1 MSDPWNALPGRDE
14 SGERVEPR
22 RLALE
27 ITFRGVAP
35 LDDVV
40 LYVRECAARIECV
53 LQGSA
58 RCSVTAEALARAD
71 GRPRFGTRVQVLS
84 TEHCVEA
91 VCEDGDLY
99 VALWR
104 AFDVAMR
111 RLTRTQSGVRLRP
124 TLAEEEAGVPA
135 RKPAMASGGEA

>member
-1 MSDPWNALPGRDE
+1 MTNSWKEAPGSDRPG
-14 SGERVEPR
+14 GYEPG

-40 LYVRECAARIECV
+40 VYVRECGARIESV
-53 LQGSA
+53 LQGSG
-58 RCSVTAEALARAD
+58 RCSVTAETLPRAD
-71 GRPRFGTRVQVLS
+71 GRPRFGTRVHVLS
-84 TEHCVEA
+84 AEHCVEA
-91 VCEDGDLY
+91 QCEDGDLY

-111 RLTRTQSGVRLRP
+111 RLTRTQSGVHLRP
-124 TLAEEEAGVPA
+124 AIVEGAGGEGGGQGTA
-135 RKPAMASGGEA
+135 AAGGEA